1 MNTPMTPFRSAGL
14 PVALLFLAGSTLTAA
29 ACTTAVDSDDPKTF
43 DLVQVSVAL
52 KADGAFSATCP
63 STLTYP
69 DVRSVRLR
77 LFDGTP
83 DDPESAKALFDTSDP
98 GKAADGCLSF
108 AQCVGA
114 NVRMDAVSNSSQDD
128 RAQACTDAGGRL
140 ETATVIQVGDIK
152 PRANITML
160 FEAFSDDNCTS
171 RTFVGLRGGIEVRE
185 NDPRTYFLAPLCVG
199 HFSALPNPDAA
210 LETFTRNVALTSCA
224 TDCECIDAFKNELKK
239 QCTEEQKALISLPGA
254 PIRCNA
260 GTCTVDNPFESLLTT
275 ECEADEDCSAVY
287 PYSTCGTGNRCTLRT
302 YFPLNNLVPRAF
314 HAAAGLPN
322 GNVLFTG
329 GLTRR
334 VGNFVAGDAPI
345 ELFDPDTFTF
355 QTVDYT
361 GVDASS
367 FAQVDKNRAFHTAA
381 LSRDG
386 LLLALSGGLRATDI
400 KVTADPAGVR
410 RLKLVPSATGPDGG
424 DNLLSNILLLD
435 TTGANPRAKV
445 YPLEATVNKDAVKVK
460 APQPIALQAVDVARN
475 GTNAEFMFSGGFA
488 PKDTPATQWDT
499 SPTTVNQYTSA
510 NLVANCVFQAPVQAN
525 CLVNPNVFTVAR
537 SAASSACFDRAE
549 DGVCE
554 VFAIIGGAQSVT
566 APVGELFRSGDETK
580 SGGFVALEANGV
592 GELRRAKFSQ
602 VVSIPGTTTAVSI
615 GGVSGE
621 AFDGPANLPTYLL
634 TLQGTESESPTLA
647 GDEANAGNVSGG
659 SPATFRTHH
668 TATLLNN
675 GKVLVTGGLNDDNR
689 ATSTALLYDPQ
700 ANSYGAE
707 TIQMTMP
714 RFGHSATLITRG
726 PLKGA
731 VLVSGGMNLP
741 NDSDTPDFVPY
752 SEIYVP

>member
-1 MNTPMTPFRSAGL
+1 MNSLPSAEL
-14 PVALLFLAGSTLTAA
+14 PIAIYVSIGAVMLAA
-29 ACTTAVDSDDPKTF
+29 ACTTSSEVENGDTHG
-43 DLVQVSVAL
+43 LVQVSVAL

-63 STLTYP
+63 ATLSYP

-83 DDPESAKALFDTSDP
+83 DDPAAANALFDTSDK
-98 GKAADGCLSF
+98 GKAPDGCLSF
-108 AQCVGA
+108 VQCVGA

-128 RAQACTDAGGRL
+128 RAQACKDAGGRL
-140 ETATVIQVGDIK
+140 ENATVIQVGDIK

-160 FEAFSDDNCTS
+160 FEAFSDDNCTE
-171 RTFVGLRGGIEVRE
+171 RTFIGLRGGVEVRE
-185 NDPRTYFLAPLCVG
+185 NDPRTYYLSPLCVG
-199 HFSALPNPDAA
+199 HFSALPTPDAA
-210 LETFTRNVALTSCA
+210 LETFTRNVALTTCT
-224 TDCECIDAFKNELKK
+224 TDCECIDAFKNDLKK
-239 QCTEEQKALISLPGA
+239 QCTEEQKALTSLPGA

-260 GTCTVDNPFESLLTT
+260 GACTVDNPFESLLTT
-275 ECEADEDCSAVY
+275 ECDADDDCSAIY

-314 HAAAGLPN
+314 HAAAGLQN
-322 GNVLFTG
+322 GNILFTG

-334 VGNFVAGDAPI
+334 VGNFVAGDAPV

-355 QTVDYT
+355 QTVDYS
-361 GVDASS
+361 GAEASS
-367 FAQVDKNRAFHTAA
+367 FAPVDLNRAFHTMA

-400 KVTADPAGVR
+400 KVTADGAGVR

-435 TTGANPRAKV
+435 TTGSNPRAKV
-445 YPLEATVNKDAVKVK
+445 YPLEATVNKDAVKAK
-460 APQPIALQAVDVARN
+460 EPQPIALQAVDIARN
-475 GTNAEFMFSGGFA
+475 GNNAEFMFSGGFA

-537 SAASSACFDRAE
+537 SAASTACFARAA
-549 DGVCE
+549 DGACDA
-554 VFAIIGGAQSVT
+554 FAIIGGAQSVT
-566 APVGELFRSGDETK
+566 APVGELFRSGDESK

-592 GELRRAKFSQ
+592 GELRRAKFSR

-634 TLQGTESESPTLA
+634 TLQNADGETPTLA
-647 GDEANAGNVSGG
+647 GDEASTSGVSGG
-659 SPATFRTHH
+659 APATFRTHH
-668 TATLLNN
+668 TATLLNT
-675 GKVLVTGGLNDDNR
+675 GKILITGGLNNDNR

-700 ANSYGAE
+700 ANSYEAE
-707 TIQMTMP
+707 TVQMTIP

-731 VLVSGGMNLP
+731 VLVSGGMNLS
-741 NDSDTPDFVPY
+741 NDSDTPDLVPY